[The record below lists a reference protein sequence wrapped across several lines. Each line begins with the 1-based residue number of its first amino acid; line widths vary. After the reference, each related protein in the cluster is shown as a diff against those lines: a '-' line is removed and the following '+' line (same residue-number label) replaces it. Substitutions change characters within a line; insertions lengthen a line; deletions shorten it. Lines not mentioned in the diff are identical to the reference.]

1 MPRLTEH
8 NCSPLW
14 KRGYPM
20 PIFMISAVMH
30 PLSMGHENG
39 NKKEQQVV
47 IVKFKYRL
55 DGAGAISGRRSAW
68 LKQ

>member
-1 MPRLTEH
+1 
-8 NCSPLW
+8 
-14 KRGYPM
+14 M
-20 PIFMISAVMH
+20 PIFIISAVMH
-30 PLSMGHENG
+30 PPSMGHENG